1 MLVLLTRWFGEN
13 SNMESACTG
22 GLIVMVQ
29 YHHAL
34 HLRIITSLDTINYI
48 YE

>member
-1 MLVLLTRWFGEN
+1 
-13 SNMESACTG
+13 MESACTG

-48 YE
+48 YEKENLNTFFDI